1 MKIILGNAPI
11 KNGNRGC
18 VALTITIACMIDEI
32 MKKAGLSYELYLS
45 DSQYDDRKTH
55 EILID
60 DRKIEFKDCRYPI
73 GISLKNT
80 IGTIIKNIVKG
91 SDLNIFSKPII
102 FWILVKAIHLV
113 IFMDLR
119 DSTALTEYIELP
131 IFAYTL
137 LYITSNDRTI

>member
-55 EILID
+55 EILIGD
-60 DRKIEFKDCRYPI
+60 HKIEFKVIPN
-73 GISLKNT
+73 SLFWSSDLDGGVYLLD
-80 IGTIIKNIVKG
+80 INIVPIDPKCK
-91 SDLNIFSKPII
+91 DYIKMNYCFYTPILLEEYKNNIK
-102 FWILVKAIHLV
+102 VK
-113 IFMDLR
+113 
-119 DSTALTEYIELP
+119 STALSSYSSHSIQL
-131 IFAYTL
+131 
-137 LYITSNDRTI
+137 